1 MSVWL
6 LVAGD
11 FTAHGGMDM
20 ANYALA
26 SYLARKASAS
36 GGSNHEVHVVSHR
49 VASELSS
56 LPTVRTHLVSR
67 PLGAHRFGE
76 PLMRIGAHRWQRR
89 LADRGV
95 RTVANGGNA
104 DTRDVNWVH
113 YVHDAFRPD
122 AAGLRNRA
130 LASSKHR
137 RYLRQEQRALANAR
151 LIVCNSQRTADDV
164 ARVEG
169 VDRGRTRVVYYGV
182 DASRF
187 GNVDAL
193 ERESSRRAL
202 GLPLDRPLALFV
214 GALGD
219 RRKGFDVV
227 FDAWRTLCARPDWDV
242 DLVVAGTGAELP
254 AWKARAAEQLPGDRM
269 RFLGFRKDMP
279 SIFAACDLL
288 IHPARYEAYGLAVHE
303 ALCRERPAIV
313 TASAGV
319 AERYPIELHH
329 LLLHDPGS
337 AAELSSRL
345 LSWRGDSELPSRVV
359 AFASRLRSRSWDA
372 MGQEIEEIVAAT
384 SPWPSVAPS

>member
-26 SYLARKASAS
+26 SYLAREADARR
-36 GGSNHEVHVVSHR
+36 NARHEVHVVSHR

-56 LPTVRTHLVSR
+56 LASVHTHLVPR
-67 PLGAHRFGE
+67 PFGAHRFGE
-76 PLMRIGAHRWQRR
+76 PLMRLGAYRWQRR
-89 LADRGV
+89 LGDRDV

-104 DTRDVNWVH
+104 DTCDVNWVH
-113 YVHDAFRPD
+113 YVHDAFRPE

-130 LASSKHR
+130 LASSKHH
-137 RYLRQEQRALANAR
+137 RYVREEQRALAHAR
-151 LIVCNSQRTADDV
+151 VIICNSQRTADDV

-169 VDRGRTRVVYYGV
+169 VDRARTRVVYYGV

-187 GNVDAL
+187 GKAGAS
-193 ERESSRRAL
+193 ERDRARREL
-202 GLPLDRPLALFV
+202 GLPVDRPLALFV

-227 FDAWRTLCARPDWDV
+227 FDAWRSRCAHADWDA

-254 AWKARAAEQLPGDRM
+254 AWKARAAEQLPGDRI

-279 SIFAACDLL
+279 TIFAACDVL

-319 AERYPIELHH
+319 AERYPSDLGQ
-329 LLLHDPGS
+329 LLLHDPDS
-337 AAELSSRL
+337 ATELSSRL
-345 LSWRGDSELPSRVV
+345 LTWRADRELPCRV
-359 AFASRLRSRSWDA
+359 AQFAARLRERSWDD
-372 MGQEIEEIVAAT
+372 MGRDIEQVVMA
-384 SPWPSVAPS
+384 S

>member
-26 SYLARKASAS
+26 SYLARRAEANGRSA
-36 GGSNHEVHVVSHR
+36 GEVHVVSHR
-49 VASELSS
+49 VAPDLTS
-56 LPTVRTHLVSR
+56 LPSVHTHLVPR

-76 PLMRIGAHRWQRR
+76 PLMRMGAHRWQRR

-113 YVHDAFRPD
+113 YVHGAFRPD
-122 AAGLRNRA
+122 AAGLQNRV
-130 LASSKHR
+130 LVRSNHH
-137 RYLRQEQRALANAR
+137 RYLRQERRALANAR
-151 LIVCNSQRTADDV
+151 VIICNSTRTANDV

-169 VDRGRTRVVYYGV
+169 VDRARTRVVYYGV
-182 DASRF
+182 DAERF
-187 GNVDAL
+187 GTVTPA
-193 ERESSRRAL
+193 EHATSRRTL
-202 GLPLDRPLALFV
+202 GLPADRPFALFV

-227 FDAWRTLCARPDWDV
+227 FDAWRTVCSRSDWDA

-254 AWKARAAEQLPGDRM
+254 AWKARAAEQLPADRI

-279 SIFAACDLL
+279 VIFAACDLL

-319 AERYPIELHH
+319 AERYPSDLQS
-329 LLLHDPGS
+329 LLLQDPDS
-337 AAELSSRL
+337 ADELTSRL
-345 LSWRGDSELPSRVV
+345 LAWRADSDLPRRVAELG
-359 AFASRLRSRSWDA
+359 SRLRARTWDQ
-372 MGQEIEEIVAAT
+372 MGQDIEQLVAQ
-384 SPWPSVAPS
+384 S